1 MAYMKW
7 NPAKRQLWFLLC
19 SYGRLLLVRGFVS
32 GRLPVIRRESREASL
47 CLEARTGKVFAVIDC
62 RVVVKFDMPRSY
74 WIPCGAPYTA
84 YLSFH
89 HLVSLQQDFQALEST
104 TCLLWFG
111 ADWSTEQNMLVG
123 SSFAIEWHKWLK
135 CFL

>member
-19 SYGRLLLVRGFVS
+19 SHGRLLLVRGFVS

-74 WIPCGAPYTA
+74 WMPCGAPVHCIPPFSSSGEPAAGFPGTGVDNM
-84 YLSFH
+84 ST
-89 HLVSLQQDFQALEST
+89 LV
-104 TCLLWFG
+104 
-111 ADWSTEQNMLVG
+111 WSWLIHGTEHACG
-123 SSFAIEWHKWLK
+123 I
-135 CFL
+135 FLCYRMT